1 MPPGIR
7 TPTAKDETMNF
18 RTQPVRV
25 AGAVGAVIAAGTTTF
40 LALATGS
47 ASADEPGRCTQNV
60 NVREEPDTNSRIVA
74 LCETGT
80 QVMLGAERE
89 GWVKLDSLGGWAS
102 KDFVKPDENAAGSTG
117 SGSHASDSHASDDAS
132 DDHASDDRA
141 SDDRATENRATE
153 DHATGDE
160 RSASRE
166 SDEPSASSASSGGS
180 SDAADADGHH
190 PSSGSSGTAQ
200 PARHG
205 SRSSGPIGGLL
216 G

>member
-18 RTQPVRV
+18 RTQPVRA

-102 KDFVKPDENAAGSTG
+102 KDFVKPEENAAGSTG

-141 SDDRATENRATE
+141 TEDHATE

-166 SDEPSASSASSGGS
+166 SDEPSASSGDSSGGS